1 MAYGLLWFPDV
12 VRVLVGLVGLVAVV
26 ILMIASRRLVASA
39 RNLPAPNAAA
49 QSTNRRVWTL
59 FWINFAV
66 EIALLNVAIRL
77 LAEPALQVYWI
88 PAISLVVGLHFL
100 PMARFFSVPSYW
112 VCGAVMIGVAGTIT
126 LVLRSDVASPELYA
140 GGEALANAVI
150 LWSTA
155 AWGIRTA
162 RATQRFT

>member
-1 MAYGLLWFPDV
+1 ML
-12 VRVLVGLVGLVAVV
+12 
-26 ILMIASRRLVASA
+26 
-39 RNLPAPNAAA
+39 RNLGFTC
-49 QSTNRRVWTL
+49 SGM
-59 FWINFAV
+59 
-66 EIALLNVAIRL
+66 
-77 LAEPALQVYWI
+77 LASHEPEY
-88 PAISLVVGLHFL
+88 P
-100 PMARFFSVPSYW
+100 YW

-126 LVLRSDVASPELYA
+126 LVLRSDVASPELYV